1 MSNMWDQL
9 IYILVIKQKQN
20 LDQRGNVPYTR
31 RWYINPGFKLP
42 LAEYILFKINDQL
55 TNFI

>member
-1 MSNMWDQL
+1 MWDQL